1 MIREGPDGEGVNIL
15 APVVSADSISRQQAS
30 SYITAL
36 DLSLRTAVRRGMTRP
51 KSKSPVLITRLSVDR
66 LLKRFFP
73 PLLDGNEREAGRIC
87 SADMRSG
94 A

>member
-1 MIREGPDGEGVNIL
+1 
-15 APVVSADSISRQQAS
+15 VSADSVSRPQAS

-51 KSKSPVLITRLSVDR
+51 KSKSPVLIASLSVDR

-87 SADMRSG
+87 SADMRSR